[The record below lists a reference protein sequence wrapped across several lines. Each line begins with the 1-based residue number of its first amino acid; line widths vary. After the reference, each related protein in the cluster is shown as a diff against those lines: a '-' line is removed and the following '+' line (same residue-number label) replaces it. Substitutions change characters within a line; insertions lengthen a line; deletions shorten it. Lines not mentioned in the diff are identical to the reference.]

1 MKRASFNSTDSHE
14 KSYMRAPSG
23 NLKTNYSRMKSIRQF
38 IGVLA
43 LVGLAAACNNQQQN
57 TTTELAVPVSVTDI
71 KPGSIEKIINTTGT
85 LNATKKTVVSTEM
98 TGKYKLLIN
107 PKTRR
112 QFALGDVVESGQ
124 TVVQLEDAEYVN
136 GIGLEAKRLNLEIS
150 EQNMKKQQSLFEKG
164 GVTQLDYRNSEVNY
178 TNAKDAFERANLQ
191 LAKMNV
197 KAPFRGVIT
206 DLPAITN
213 GTQVSSGTAVF
224 SLMDY
229 STMMVEVNLPEKYI
243 TEVTIDQP
251 VRIMNYTLPNDTL
264 LGKVKELSPAIST
277 ETRTFKGVISVEN
290 PDLKLRPGMFAKADI
305 VLARK
310 DSVIVIPKD
319 IIISTQ
325 RGKSVFVV
333 DKGTAD
339 EKRITIGFENQ
350 NEAEITSGL
359 KMNDRLV
366 IKGFETLKNR
376 SKVKIVK

>member
-1 MKRASFNSTDSHE
+1 
-14 KSYMRAPSG
+14 
-23 NLKTNYSRMKSIRQF
+23 MKSFHQIIALIAL
-38 IGVLA
+38 IGA
-43 LVGLAAACNNQQQN
+43 TTACNNQPTN
-57 TTTELAVPVSVTDI
+57 TTTELAVPVSVNDI
-71 KPGSIEKIINTTGT
+71 KPRSIEKIINTTGT
-85 LNATKKTVVSTEM
+85 LNATKKTTLATEM

-112 QFALGDVVESGQ
+112 PFALGDQVENGQ
-124 TVVQLEDAEYVN
+124 VIVQLEDATYEN
-136 GIGLEAKRLNLEIS
+136 SIGYDSKKLNLEIS

-164 GVTQLDYRNSEVNY
+164 GVTQLDYRNSEVSY
-178 TNAKDAFERANLQ
+178 TNAKYDFERANLQ
-191 LAKMNV
+191 MAKM
-197 KAPFRGVIT
+197 KIASPFRGVIT
-206 DLPAITN
+206 DLPTFTN
-213 GTQVSSGTAVF
+213 GTQVATGTAVV

-229 STMMVEVNLPEKYI
+229 STMLVEVNLPEKYI
-243 TEVTIDQP
+243 NEVMIDQP

-264 LGKVKELSPAIST
+264 TGNVKELSPAIST
-277 ETRTFKGVISVEN
+277 ETRTFKGIIQVTN

-319 IIISTQ
+319 IIISSQ
-325 RGKSVFVV
+325 RGKSVFIV
-333 DKGTAD
+333 DNGTAD
-339 EKRITIGFENQ
+339 EKRITIGYENQ

>member
-1 MKRASFNSTDSHE
+1 
-14 KSYMRAPSG
+14 
-23 NLKTNYSRMKSIRQF
+23 MKSFHQF
-38 IGVLA
+38 IA
-43 LVGLAAACNNQQQN
+43 LIALIGATTACNNQPTN
-57 TTTELAVPVSVTDI
+57 TTTELAVPVSVNDI
-71 KPGSIEKIINTTGT
+71 KPRSIEKIINTTGT
-85 LNATKKTVVSTEM
+85 LNATKKTTLATEM

-112 QFALGDVVESGQ
+112 PFALGDQVENGQ
-124 TVVQLEDAEYVN
+124 VIIQLEDATYEN
-136 GIGLEAKRLNLEIS
+136 SIGYDSKKLNLEIS

-164 GVTQLDYRNSEVNY
+164 GVTQLDYRNSEVSY
-178 TNAKDAFERANLQ
+178 TNAKYDFERANLQ
-191 LAKMNV
+191 MAKM
-197 KAPFRGVIT
+197 KIASPFKGVIT
-206 DLPAITN
+206 DLPTFTN
-213 GTQVSSGTAVF
+213 GTQVATGTAVV

-229 STMMVEVNLPEKYI
+229 STMLVEVNLPEKYI
-243 TEVTIDQP
+243 NEVMIDQP

-264 LGKVKELSPAIST
+264 TGNVKELSPAIST
-277 ETRTFKGVISVEN
+277 ETRTFKGIIQVTN

-319 IIISTQ
+319 IIISSQ
-325 RGKSVFVV
+325 RGKSVFIV
-333 DKGTAD
+333 DNGTAD
-339 EKRITIGFENQ
+339 EKRITIGYENQ